1 MIVDAW
7 ITIMQDVL
15 SGGANNMPGWCAI
28 GTGSTAI
35 NASDTALETEVF
47 RKAHDTLEKIG
58 TDTVKFKTKILSTE
72 ANGNILREYGE
83 LNTSSGG
90 TLMNRQVFASITKAS
105 SFELRIETEVKIT
118 DQ

>member
-15 SGGANNMPGWCAI
+15 TGGSNTMPGWCAI

-35 NASDTALETEVF
+35 SASDTALVTEVF
-47 RKAHDTLEKIG
+47 RKAHDTSEKIDS
-58 TDTVKFKTKILSTE
+58 DTVRFKTKILSTE
-72 ANGNILREYGE
+72 ANGNVLREYGE
-83 LNTSSGG
+83 FNATSGG
-90 TLMNRQVFASITKAS
+90 TIMNRQVFASITKAS
-105 SFELRIETEVKIT
+105 SFELRIETEVEIT